1 MNRYFAAVILE
12 IDRLLEDFPE
22 LADDDQLRLD
32 AIEGETEALE
42 VAARLYRSLA
52 IAQAMQH
59 GLKTEIKRMRYR
71 KERYAVREE
80 KTRDLLMLLM
90 QAMDTRKL
98 ELPAATLSIGP
109 SRPKVVVVD
118 EDQLPEEFVRIKRE
132 ADKTAIGNALKAGQT
147 VPGAALSNGGETLT
161 IRRT

>member
-1 MNRYFAAVILE
+1 MNPVAQIIIE
-12 IDRLLEDFPE
+12 IDRLLEAYPD
-22 LADDDQLRLD
+22 LADDEDLRLD
-32 AIEGETEALE
+32 TIEGETDAMD
-42 VAARLYRSLA
+42 VAARLYRS
-52 IAQAMQH
+52 IATARAMQV
-59 GLKTEIKRMRYR
+59 GLMAEMNKMRDR
-71 KERYAVREE
+71 KERYAAREE
-80 KTRDLLMLLM
+80 RTRDLLMMLM

-109 SRPKVVVVD
+109 SRSKVVVVD

-132 ADKTAIGNALKAGQT
+132 ADKTRIGSALKAGQT